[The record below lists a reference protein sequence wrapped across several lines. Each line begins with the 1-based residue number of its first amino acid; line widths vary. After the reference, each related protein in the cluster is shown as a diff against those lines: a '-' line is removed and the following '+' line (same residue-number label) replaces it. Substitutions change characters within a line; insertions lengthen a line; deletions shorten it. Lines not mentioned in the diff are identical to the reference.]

1 MFKVNNKDTRMTPSC
16 SSVSIV
22 NFEQVN
28 ADWVEMIKEK
38 TEFEAQYYEK
48 TQIDTSK
55 ILWTPKI

>member
-1 MFKVNNKDTRMTPSC
+1 MTPSC
-16 SSVSIV
+16 SSVSI